1 MQPSS
6 SADDHFSVGD
16 RVGFRILNVFG
27 TVKFFGSTDFAGGNW
42 VGLDL
47 DLPVGTSDGE
57 VRGKRYFACSPARGV
72 FARPAALKRVDG
84 DLRSSI
90 SVVDLSHS
98 FGSLERRSVTAAPRP
113 PLDDGKEPPDPPP
126 APQERCAPNSRPGRS
141 IKITR
146 SANKDKATPTV
157 EVSESNAPERSPVE
171 RVMKVVEVIKE
182 VPVEKIVEVERVREV
197 IKEVEVVKTVPV
209 EKIVEVEKEVIKF
222 VPVEKIVEVPKEVF
236 RPLPAQKEIQ
246 EVVKEVEVIKEVPV
260 EKIVEIEKEV
270 VKEIPVEKIVERVV
284 EVEKEV
290 VKEVPVET
298 IREVEKEVVREVPVE
313 KIVEVEKEVIREVP
327 VEKIVEVE
335 VVREVEKE
343 VVREVPV
350 EKIVEVVKE
359 VPVETIVE
367 KIVEVEKEATM
378 TEEAKPQMPS
388 DLITQALSEI
398 MEDLRE
404 EVQAQYLR
412 EKLAKNQVDNKVAI
426 QQMAMRVLAD
436 WTGSIA
442 ETEATW
448 AERPADWIVSAI
460 GEEFD
465 KQTAQEELEE
475 LETF

>member
-1 MQPSS
+1 MQPSHS
-6 SADDHFSVGD
+6 VDSEGFSVGD

-27 TVKFFGSTDFAGGNW
+27 TVKFFGATEFAAGNW

-57 VRGKRYFACSPARGV
+57 VRGKRYFACGPGRGV

-84 DLRSSI
+84 DIRSSF
-90 SVVDLSHS
+90 SVVDLSNS
-98 FGSLERRSVTAAPRP
+98 FGSLETRSVIAAPKP
-113 PLDDGKEPPDPPP
+113 PVDDGIEPPDPPP
-126 APQERCAPNSRPGRS
+126 APQERCAPSCRPGGS
-141 IKITR
+141 IKIIR
-146 SANKDKATPTV
+146 SANKATPTV
-157 EVSESNAPERSPVE
+157 EVSESTAPAKPPAE
-171 RVMKVVEVIKE
+171 RVVKVVEVIKE

-270 VKEIPVEKIVERVV
+270 VREVPVEKVVERVV

-290 VKEVPVET
+290 
-298 IREVEKEVVREVPVE
+298 EVVREVPVE

-343 VVREVPV
+343 VVKEVPV
-350 EKIVEVVKE
+350 EKIVEVEVIREVIKE

-367 KIVEVEKEATM
+367 KVVEVEREAT
-378 TEEAKPQMPS
+378 TEAKPQTPS

-404 EVQAQYLR
+404 EVQAQYVR
-412 EKLAKNQVDNKVAI
+412 EKLAKNQEVGGTQSGPRACPRLRPRG
-426 QQMAMRVLAD
+426 QSAPP
-436 WTGSIA
+436 TGLSRP
-442 ETEATW
+442 W
-448 AERPADWIVSAI
+448 ARSLTSRLPRRSWRNWRPFEVHFSV
-460 GEEFD
+460 EFNI
-465 KQTAQEELEE
+465 
-475 LETF
+475 